1 MAALTTFTDVP
12 DDVLSLIFAEAVID
26 DPRWTEEL
34 AGVCRRFY
42 EPARYLSVKRILIH
56 DFHHSSH
63 SPEAAV
69 RRFSGA
75 GHQNDGLAARE
86 LHWCADFLR
95 PEALWRVMALLP
107 NVDRLCLRRVRL
119 NEPVDWFPI
128 SALRGLDLVD
138 CTLSFAV
145 LDCLL
150 QAVPNVLRLAVHGG
164 ETEFVPSTD
173 EPAEEEPS
181 LHHLPQALSALHLDT
196 RQALN
201 ADRGGQWFVSAGNLQ
216 QLTLGMTGD
225 RGWWSGVD
233 IIDASAASLQ
243 VLTLAL
249 NHLGEFWD
257 INLDLYDCEAL
268 EHVTLSL
275 AITEDGDELLYLWR
289 ALSHL
294 DSQRLQSVK
303 VHIHLLSGHFEF
315 QVLSDVEMRLRDI
328 DALLVRRLGGKAGAE
343 VCVHL
348 HFYLRTGHDETARA
362 LWNCFQGLAGDRAVL
377 LVEAIT
383 RHEYVMESIEAV

>member
-1 MAALTTFTDVP
+1 MVWSACPRVKRVLLNIPGLINFIYLPMGTGARRPERGFNHNVRTLFSFLQMAALTTFTNVP

-26 DPRWTEEL
+26 DPRWMEEL
-34 AGVCRRFY
+34 TG
-42 EPARYLSVKRILIH
+42 
-56 DFHHSSH
+56 
-63 SPEAAV
+63 
-69 RRFSGA
+69 
-75 GHQNDGLAARE
+75 
-86 LHWCADFLR
+86 
-95 PEALWRVMALLP
+95 ALWRVMALLP

-119 NEPVDWFPI
+119 DEPVDWFPM

-138 CTLSFAV
+138 CTLLFTV

-181 LHHLPQALSALHLDT
+181 LHHLPQALSALYLDT

-216 QLTLGMTGD
+216 QLTLGMMGD

-315 QVLSDVEMRLRDI
+315 QVLSDVEMRLWDI